1 MSNTLVIT
9 ISGSASGCGK
19 TSLAERLIPCL
30 AYCAAVKAHI
40 DEAAEFSIVAEHSAS
55 ESPSKDTSRFLRS
68 GARRAYLVHGP
79 ADRAA
84 EAVREII
91 QEGEFA
97 TLVVESNALARLVDA
112 DLAFFVEGKGEEKPG
127 ADVCREKADVIVAG
141 TARKG
146 GSMICPE
153 AKRPKS
159 SPN

>member
-30 AYCAAVKAHI
+30 GYCAAVKAHI
-40 DEAAEFSIVAEHSAS
+40 DEAAEFSIEEEESPS
-55 ESPSKDTSRFLRS
+55 QSPSKDTSRFLRA

-84 EAVREII
+84 DAVRGII

-97 TLVVESNALARLVDA
+97 TLVVESNALARLIDA
-112 DLAFFVEGKGEEKPG
+112 DLAFFVEGDGEEKLG
-127 ADVCREKADVIVAG
+127 ADACRERADLIVAG
-141 TARKG
+141 MGAKRRG
-146 GSMICPE
+146 AICPQAE
-153 AKRPKS
+153 RPK
-159 SPN
+159 